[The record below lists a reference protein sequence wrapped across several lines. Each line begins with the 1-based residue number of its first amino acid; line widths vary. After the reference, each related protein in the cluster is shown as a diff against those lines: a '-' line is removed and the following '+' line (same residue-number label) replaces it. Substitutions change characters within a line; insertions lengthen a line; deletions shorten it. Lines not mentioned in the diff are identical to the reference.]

1 MPSIPLHI
9 TQVEE
14 KMAKIG
20 IKALVVINKRGR
32 VIDSFGENR
41 LNLSKEKKEVLFM
54 QTALQCSM
62 QDEQNDVFGKM
73 QFFMAQRDK
82 SKFFC
87 RHIGHDRIAIAVANN
102 HANDSS
108 VIYYINQLSKM
119 YDMIS
124 KSEVLQV

>member
-1 MPSIPLHI
+1 MSSIPLHI

-20 IKALVVINKRGR
+20 IKTLVVINKRGR
-32 VIDSFGENR
+32 VIDSFGESR
-41 LNLSKEKKEVLFM
+41 LNLSKERKEVLFM

-62 QDEQNDVFGKM
+62 QDEQNDEFGKM
-73 QFFMAQRDK
+73 QFFMAKRDK

-87 RHIGHDRIAIAVANN
+87 RHIDDDKIAIAVANSQ
-102 HANDSS
+102 ANASS

-119 YDMIS
+119 YDTAS
-124 KSEVLQV
+124 KSEILRI